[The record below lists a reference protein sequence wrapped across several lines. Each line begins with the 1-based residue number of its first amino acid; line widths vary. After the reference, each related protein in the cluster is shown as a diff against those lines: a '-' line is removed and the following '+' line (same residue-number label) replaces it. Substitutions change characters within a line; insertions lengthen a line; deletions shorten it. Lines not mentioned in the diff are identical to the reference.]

1 MRNSENSP
9 GDRGGFGDYEQKRK
23 TNMKKVVVTG
33 ANGFIGTALCRK
45 LAQQGGTV
53 IAVVK
58 NEDENVSALEQ
69 IPRLRIVYCDLAL
82 FGRLAQFIPDRDID
96 VVYHLAWMG
105 SAGPLR
111 GDSGV
116 QTDNIRYTCDLVKSC
131 ADLKCRKI
139 VFASSIMEY
148 EIQALMETERVPG
161 RNTLYSSAKAA
172 ANHMARTMA
181 GEFHLDYIRALLSNV
196 FGPGEKSPRLINTC
210 LRKLLQ
216 GEHCAFSS
224 GEQMYDFIYIE
235 DAVEILAAIG
245 ERGVS
250 NKTYYIGSQNPR
262 PLKEFLYE
270 LRDQVDPGAEIG
282 LGELPFEGVSLT
294 YREFDINAVKE
305 DTGIVPRV
313 SFSQG
318 IQNTVRWMKGNKT
331 DESISD

>member
-1 MRNSENSP
+1 
-9 GDRGGFGDYEQKRK
+9 
-23 TNMKKVVVTG
+23 
-33 ANGFIGTALCRK
+33 
-45 LAQQGGTV
+45 
-53 IAVVK
+53 
-58 NEDENVSALEQ
+58 
-69 IPRLRIVYCDLAL
+69 
-82 FGRLAQFIPDRDID
+82 
-96 VVYHLAWMG
+96 
-105 SAGPLR
+105 
-111 GDSGV
+111 
-116 QTDNIRYTCDLVKSC
+116 
-131 ADLKCRKI
+131 
-139 VFASSIMEY
+139 
-148 EIQALMETERVPG
+148 METERVPG

-250 NKTYYIGSQNPR
+250 NKTYYIGSQNPQ